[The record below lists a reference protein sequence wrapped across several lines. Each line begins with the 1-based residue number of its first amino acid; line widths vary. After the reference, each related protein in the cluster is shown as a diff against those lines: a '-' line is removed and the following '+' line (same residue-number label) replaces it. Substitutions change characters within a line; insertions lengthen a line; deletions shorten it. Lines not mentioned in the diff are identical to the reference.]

1 MPMTEAEPAV
11 DQDWSPPDE
20 SPVEKLVSTG
30 PPAVQAGGILTVDL
44 AAIAANWRTLG
55 HRAMPT
61 ECAAVIK
68 AALHLC

>member
-1 MPMTEAEPAV
+1 MAEAETAV
-11 DQDWSPPDE
+11 DQDLSPPDE
-20 SPVEKLVSTG
+20 SPAEKLVSTG
-30 PPAVQAGGILTVDL
+30 PPAAQAGGILPVDL

>member
-1 MPMTEAEPAV
+1 MSIAETAPQ
-11 DQDWSPPDE
+11 QDLKPPDE
-20 SPVEKLVSTG
+20 SPAEKLVSTG
-30 PPAVQAGGILTVDL
+30 PPAAQAGGILSVDL

>member
-1 MPMTEAEPAV
+1 
-11 DQDWSPPDE
+11 
-20 SPVEKLVSTG
+20 
-30 PPAVQAGGILTVDL
+30 VQAGGILTVDL